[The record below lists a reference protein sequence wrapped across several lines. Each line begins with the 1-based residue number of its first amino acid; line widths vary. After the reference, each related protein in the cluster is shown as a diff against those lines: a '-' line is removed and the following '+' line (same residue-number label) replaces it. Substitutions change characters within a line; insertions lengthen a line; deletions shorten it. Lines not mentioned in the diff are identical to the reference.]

1 MDGDILTYEI
11 VEWVIWSPTL
21 CEDVHRNEGNMEF
34 WDVYDQCMQKTG
46 RTHVRGV
53 PLEEGDY
60 HLIVHVYP
68 VNSQG
73 EILIQKRADTIKTK
87 PGVWATTGGSVI
99 AGENFFEGG
108 LRELREELGIVADEK
123 NTRLLAVMQRPNRFR
138 AVWLVRT
145 DITREELQLQKEEVA
160 DAMWATPDKI
170 REMVGTGEFW
180 HYDYLEWLFRKID
193 KVREEGWV

>member
-1 MDGDILTYEI
+1 
-11 VEWVIWSPTL
+11 
-21 CEDVHRNEGNMEF
+21 MEF

-73 EILIQKRADTIKTK
+73 EILIQKRADTVKTK

-145 DITREELQLQKEEVA
+145 DITREELQLQKEEAVSY
-160 DAMWATPDKI
+160 THLTLPTNSL
-170 REMVGTGEFW
+170 V
-180 HYDYLEWLFRKID
+180 
-193 KVREEGWV
+193 

>member
-11 VEWVIWSPTL
+11 VEWGISPPTL
-21 CEDVHRNEGNMEF
+21 CEDVHRNEGNKEF

-53 PLEEGDY
+53 PLEDGDF

-73 EILIQKRADTIKTK
+73 EILIQKRADTVKTK

-123 NTRLLAVMQRPNRFR
+123 NTRLLAVM
-138 AVWLVRT
+138 
-145 DITREELQLQKEEVA
+145 
-160 DAMWATPDKI
+160 
-170 REMVGTGEFW
+170 
-180 HYDYLEWLFRKID
+180 
-193 KVREEGWV
+193 